1 MSNTPGV
8 YEILEKVSKIA
19 RNQDKINALRENDC
33 FALRVVLQ
41 GAFDP
46 AVQWL
51 LPPGKPPY
59 KVSELVDQQNVLYRE
74 ARKITYFVKG
84 FADDLPQV
92 RRESMFIEFLESLDP
107 KDADLICSIKEK
119 KLPFKNITQAIVK
132 EAFPDLI
139 PEPVAV

>member
-1 MSNTPGV
+1 MSNTLGI
-8 YEILEKVSKIA
+8 YELLEKVSKTA
-19 RNQDKINALRENDC
+19 KNQDKINILRENDS

-59 KVSELVDQQNVLYRE
+59 KVNELVDQQNVLFRE

-92 RRESMFIEFLESLDP
+92 KRETMFIELLEALDP
-107 KDADLICSIKEK
+107 KDAELICSIKEK
-119 KLPFKNITQAIVK
+119 KLPFKNITQTIVK

-139 PEPVAV
+139 PQLVEA